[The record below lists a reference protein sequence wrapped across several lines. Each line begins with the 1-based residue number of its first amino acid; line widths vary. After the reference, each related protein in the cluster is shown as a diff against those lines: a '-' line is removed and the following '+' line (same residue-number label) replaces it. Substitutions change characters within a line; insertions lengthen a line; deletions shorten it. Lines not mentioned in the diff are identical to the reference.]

1 MKSSF
6 PQEAKEIMQER
17 FGHDTLLSVATVDG
31 DMPYVR
37 TVNAWYED
45 GAFYVITYGLSNK
58 IAQLRK
64 NPNVAVCGDWFT
76 AHGQGVNL
84 GWFCKEE
91 NKSIA
96 EKLKA
101 AFASWIGNGHN
112 DFEDETPVFCASGSP
127 GVCCFPMVPAM
138 IWILRRNMGTQPI
151 DKGVGKGKKALQ
163 PAVYN
168 RINHWLRKFNRE
180 SLLFWGK
187 IGTIKVPTK
196 RRNTSWRVSEEKS
209 HFTEKQK
216 D

>member
-96 EKLKA
+96 EKLQT
-101 AFASWIGNGHN
+101 AFASWINNGHN
-112 DFEDETPVFCASGSP
+112 DFEDENTCILCIRLTR
-127 GVCCFPMVPAM
+127 GVLFSH
-138 IWILRRNMGTQPI
+138 GTRY
-151 DKGVGKGKKALQ
+151 DLDFAEEYG
-163 PAVYN
+163 
-168 RINHWLRKFNRE
+168 
-180 SLLFWGK
+180 
-187 IGTIKVPTK
+187 
-196 RRNTSWRVSEEKS
+196 NTANG
-209 HFTEKQK
+209 
-216 D
+216 